1 MFVHSWAIAVGAAA
15 LGLPVLI
22 HWLTRP
28 RPVRLNLSTIRM
40 VQEIV
45 RQRRA
50 RSRIR
55 DWLILLLRS
64 AAVALLALAFAR
76 PLFNKKPIVAAEDD
90 DGSAVRVVVVDQS
103 ISMGALSGGATLFE
117 RARGVAAAHLERSSD
132 RRTNLI
138 LGGARPRAVFD
149 APQSN
154 TDALREELADAAIR
168 TERFNAAAVIHAA
181 GEMLARS
188 GDENAKRQLVIISD
202 FQRSNWA
209 SADFSSIPRNTNIQL
224 ESVAPA
230 QTGPNVAIL
239 GAGVSGRAELGRP
252 GLLEIDIGNYSSA
265 PRTVEVDITLEE
277 ATYRLQGK
285 CMPGVK
291 TTLTRE
297 IEFPREGWVTGEAR
311 LVNLEDSIDVDNS
324 RAVAVL
330 VRPARVYALL
340 TREPADRRP
349 SASYYVDRALAPI
362 EARGGQSA
370 ERVVR
375 CDAASPDQS
384 TLASADLIAIV
395 RPGRLNQETVGIL
408 AGLLRRGRPLLYVA
422 SETADATN
430 LKTLAEAAGSG
441 LSMPVEFAPPS
452 RSRPSGSYYLA
463 EVRESSRPFRA
474 FGDRL
479 NDAVRPLRSIPG
491 LVSRRT
497 ENGIP
502 EDILATYSD
511 GSACIVLSRMGDG
524 ALAVLNIDLTRSN
537 LPQLPAFVPILG
549 DLAAEMLVKRTA
561 RQSIT
566 CGESVAAYLPV
577 SVVGTEGLRILG
589 KSDGES
595 SNGEL
600 VNDPQGVL
608 WRWPAAGAP
617 GIYRVQRS
625 DETVMAVACG
635 VSGDESDL
643 RVLDASVFQERLA
656 GGRSLGFRTAA
667 DTDSGESDQSW
678 WWFAAACTAC
688 MLAEMAVL
696 RMTRM

>member
-1 MFVHSWAIAVGAAA
+1 MFVHAWAISVGAAA

-28 RPVRLNLSTIRM
+28 RPMRMGLSTIRL

-45 RQRRA
+45 NQRRA
-50 RSRIR
+50 RARIR

-64 AAVALLALAFAR
+64 AAVALLAITFAR
-76 PLFNKKPIVAAEDD
+76 PLFNKQPMVATDDD
-90 DGSAVRVVVVDQS
+90 DGSAIRVVVVDQS

-117 RARGVAAAHLERSSD
+117 RARGVAAAHLQGSPD

-138 LGGARPRAVFD
+138 LAGARARPIFD

-154 TDALREELADAAIR
+154 TGALREGLS
-168 TERFNAAAVIHAA
+168 NAAVRPERLNAVAVIQAA
-181 GEMLARS
+181 GDMLARS
-188 GDENAKRQLVIISD
+188 GEENARRQLVIVSD

-209 SADFSSIPRNTNIQL
+209 SADFSAIPKNTSIQL
-224 ESVAPA
+224 ESVAAA
-230 QTGPNVAIL
+230 QTHSNLAIVA
-239 GAGVSGRAELGRP
+239 AGVSGRAELGRP
-252 GLLEIDIGNYSSA
+252 GLLEIDIGNYSPA
-265 PRTVEVDITLEE
+265 PRTVEVDITLEQ
-277 ATYRLQGK
+277 ATYRVQGV
-285 CMPGVK
+285 CLPGVK

-297 IEFPREGWVTGEAR
+297 IEFPHEGWLTGEAR
-311 LVNLEDSIDVDNS
+311 LVNLDDAISLDNN
-324 RAVAVL
+324 RAVAVH
-330 VRPARVYALL
+330 VRPARVYALI
-340 TREPADRRP
+340 TRESADRRP

-362 EARGGQSA
+362 EARAGQSA

-375 CDAASPDQS
+375 CDAAAPDVG

-395 RPGRLNQETVGIL
+395 RPGRFTQEVVGTL

-430 LKTLAEAAGSG
+430 LKSLAEAAGTG
-441 LSMPVEFAPPS
+441 LSMPVEFAPPTS
-452 RSRPSGSYYLA
+452 NRPAASYYLS

-497 ENGIP
+497 ENGLP

-511 GSACIVLSRMGDG
+511 GSACIVMSRMGDG

-549 DLAAEMLVKRTA
+549 DLAADMLVQRA
-561 RQSIT
+561 SRQTLT

-577 SVVGTEGLRILG
+577 GVATAEGVRIVGPQGQDAQTGAFA
-589 KSDGES
+589 
-595 SNGEL
+595 
-600 VNDPQGVL
+600 NDPQGVL
-608 WRWPAAGAP
+608 WRWESAGLP
-617 GIYRVQRS
+617 GVYRVERS
-625 DETVMAVACG
+625 GETLMAMACG

-643 RVLDASVFQERLA
+643 RVLDASVFKDRLA
-656 GGRSLGFRTAA
+656 GGRSLGFRSAA
-667 DTDSGESDQSW
+667 DADDGDADQSW

-688 MLAEMAVL
+688 MLTEVAVL